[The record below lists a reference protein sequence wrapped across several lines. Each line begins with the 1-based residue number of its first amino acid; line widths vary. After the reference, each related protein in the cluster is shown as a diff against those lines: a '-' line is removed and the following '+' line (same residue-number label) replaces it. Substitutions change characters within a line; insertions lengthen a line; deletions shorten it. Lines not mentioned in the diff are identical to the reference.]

1 MTFLKM
7 SDATKI
13 FFDDSGDGEAILFAH
28 GLNSFNFKTESS

>member
-13 FFDDSGDGEAILFAH
+13 FFDDSGDGEAILFAQALTH
-28 GLNSFNFKTESS
+28 HI